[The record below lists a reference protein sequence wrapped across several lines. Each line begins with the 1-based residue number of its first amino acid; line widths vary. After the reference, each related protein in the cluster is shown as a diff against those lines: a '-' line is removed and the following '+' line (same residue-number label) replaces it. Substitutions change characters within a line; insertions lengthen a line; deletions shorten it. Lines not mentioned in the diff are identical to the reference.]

1 MVNFTVTNLNDSGAG
16 SLRQAILDANLNPG
30 NDVISFAVTGSI
42 NLLSDLPEIIDN
54 VTIDGTTA
62 PGFDGRPLVA
72 INFNNNTG
80 FKFTSSGGNSAA
92 GSQVLGLAIFGSS
105 TNGITVE
112 VDNIIIQGNY
122 IGVDLDGQTARGN
135 QGDGIFLGTQTSQH
149 LIGTTSSAS
158 GQFQLSNV
166 ISGNQ
171 GNGIRLAGSSNNRIS
186 MNYIGTDVTGQI
198 KLGNGLNGILVTQGS
213 RDNFIGGFETGGNN
227 PVDAGPFGD
236 GSPVKFVVPPQGNL
250 ISGNTGN
257 GVLIDQQSEF
267 NTLAGNFIGTVADGN
282 SALGNGADGVAIN
295 EADNNF
301 LLGTTVSQN
310 PFVFYNVV
318 SGNGGNGLR
327 LTNADNT
334 IVHANFFGAGAN
346 NATIV
351 SNGLNGV
358 MVEGTSRDT
367 RFGSIIPLGNVTSG
381 NTLNGVEVKDEVTGF
396 TSFNTFSGLFAF
408 STIAPNGQDGI
419 LITSTGGN
427 NTLRTNAFSG
437 NVRHGI
443 HLTGNATGVTIDPN
457 IAGTSTFGDSP
468 LPNGGHGVLIGG
480 NANNNFIGG
489 FQSQTPSALPINLF
503 SANKGY
509 GLVIADRA
517 HNNTVINSQI
527 GGGFNTDLPLGNG
540 LGGLLITDQAFNNI
554 IGGAPSPEL
563 PDNDPQV
570 IAINN
575 NGFGFTVNTTGTG
588 NQLINNFSQGND
600 SDGFAIVGS
609 GGNNL
614 TGNESQTNQGYG
626 YSFLNS
632 PSTNNTFNNNQ
643 GVDNNLGETQI
654 ANGWINGL
662 VSQAVGA
669 NSFSLTQTTDLT
681 VARTDSAGGTF
692 TFGLTNGTVSLTVL
706 SDAQAS
712 SANVLTVDKVYSDDP
727 SSNWFTSEG
736 QAFGTTAVQ
745 SIDTGTWTPFAQD
758 SSGNQ
763 LALASLSVEGNNAT
777 ATFAGGITASFS
789 LPNTGTN
796 TNFAGQSA
804 PLTVRRLAGNE
815 NGLAFYR
822 TDDLTGAVNGL
833 LPGQSGY
840 LAAAFTQAQNEGL
853 VFSAAQLPAFQG
865 TQGFALG
872 LDSTANYGVLLLPQ
886 DNINA
891 AFSSYSAANPGGAA
905 QFQTFGSMG
914 GRLTIGIEDIA
925 VNSGLSDRDYNDL
938 ILTLAADN
946 IGVI

>member
-1 MVNFTVTNLNDSGAG
+1 MASFTVTNLNDSGAG

-30 NDVISFAVTGSI
+30 ADVISFGVTGSI
-42 NLLSDLPEIIDN
+42 NLLSALPDIIDTL
-54 VTIDGTTA
+54 TIDGTTA
-62 PGFDGRPLVA
+62 PGFNGSPLVA
-72 INFNNNTG
+72 INFNNNSG
-80 FKFTSSGGNSAA
+80 LKFTSFNNNSAT
-92 GSQVLGLAIFGSS
+92 GSQILGLAVINSS

-112 VDNIIIQGNY
+112 VDNITIQGNY
-122 IGVDLDGQTARGN
+122 IGLDLDGQTTRGN
-135 QGDGIFLGTQTSQH
+135 QGDGIFLGNQTSQH

-166 ISGNQ
+166 ISGNL

-198 KLGNGLNGILVTQGS
+198 KLGNGLNGILITQGS
-213 RDNFIGGFETGGNN
+213 SNNLIGGFETGGNN

-236 GSPVKFVVPPQGNL
+236 GAPVKFVVPPQGNL

-257 GVLIDQQSEF
+257 GVLIDQQSES

-282 SALGNGADGVAIN
+282 AALGNGKDGVAIN
-295 EADNNF
+295 EADNNS
-301 LLGTTVSQN
+301 LLGTTVNQN
-310 PFVFYNVV
+310 PFVFYNVI

-327 LTNADNT
+327 VTNADNIT
-334 IVHANFFGAGAN
+334 IHANFLGVGAN

-351 SNGLNGV
+351 SNGLNGLV
-358 MVEGTSRDT
+358 VEGNSTNT
-367 RFGSIIPLGNVTSG
+367 ALGGVIPLGNVIAG

-396 TSFNTFSGLFAF
+396 ISFNTFGGLFAF
-408 STIAPNGQDGI
+408 STAAPNGQDGI

-427 NTLRTNAFSG
+427 NTIRTNVFSG
-437 NVRHGI
+437 NIGNGI

-457 IAGTSTFGDSP
+457 VVGASTFGDSA
-468 LPNGGHGVLIGG
+468 LPNGAHGVLLSG

-489 FQSQTPSALPINLF
+489 FENQTPSVIPRNLF
-503 SANKGY
+503 SANGGY
-509 GLVIADRA
+509 GLVIADQA
-517 HNNTVINSQI
+517 NNNTVINSQL

-540 LGGLLITDQAFNNI
+540 LGGLLITGQAFNNI
-554 IGGAPSPEL
+554 IGGFPTAGVS
-563 PDNDPQV
+563 DDPQA
-570 IAINN
+570 IAKNN
-575 NGFGFTVNTTGTG
+575 NGSGFVLSTIGIGNQFISNLAENNGGGGFTVIGSNGNT
-588 NQLINNFSQGND
+588 L
-600 SDGFAIVGS
+600 V
-609 GGNNL
+609 
-614 TGNESQTNQGYG
+614 GNESLTNDGYG

-632 PSTNNTFNNNQ
+632 PFPSNTFNNNQ
-643 GVDNNLGETQI
+643 GIDNNLGETQV

-681 VARTDSAGGTF
+681 VTRTDSTGGIF
-692 TFGLTNGTVSLTVL
+692 TFGLTNGALSLTL
-706 SDAQAS
+706 LNEAQAS
-712 SANVLTVDKVYSDDP
+712 SANALTVDKVYSDDP

-758 SSGNQ
+758 SGGNQ
-763 LALASLSVEGNNAT
+763 LALTSLLVEGNNAT

-796 TNFAGQSA
+796 TNFVEQST
-804 PLTVRRLAGNE
+804 PLTVRRLASNE

-865 TQGFALG
+865 SQEFALG
-872 LDSTANYGVLLLPQ
+872 LDATANYGILLLPQ
-886 DNINA
+886 DNINS
-891 AFSSYSAANPGGAA
+891 AFSSYSAANTGGVA
-905 QFQTFGSMG
+905 QFQTFGSIG
-914 GRLTIGIEDIA
+914 GRLTIGIEDIT

-938 ILTLAADN
+938 ILTLAAGN
-946 IGVI
+946 IGGI